1 MKVKR
6 TATFCLLVQLT
17 FRLLTANGTDRKK
30 VAHWAKLI
38 GESAKTFS
46 DEITASK
53 HIKKAYEDLGLKIQK
68 VDGESLTID
77 LANELERFFDEKV
90 KTLRKLAEEASRIE
104 DEYRENYQHHDWF
117 NGKALQ
123 GMKLVQ
129 HANFDVPVNLTDSI
143 VHVPT
148 EVYDQDSK
156 VVRDIQWTKALNK
169 IFQNNFEQYSGLS
182 WQYFGTVEGVHRQFP
197 GREWPLPSNGF
208 PDLYDARRRPW
219 YIQGANSPKNVII
232 LIDRSGSLLGSRIE
246 IASYAAR
253 ILVETLTTNDF
264 FHVITFNEE
273 SDLICCHTNEQ
284 NKLLQAT
291 RGNKEY
297 VKALLKQIKAE
308 GTTDWERAIKMALQ
322 MLKKTQED
330 MEGSLCQQTLFILS
344 DGSATYPKELF
355 EKYDPHGLVH
365 VFAYVIGP
373 KQYEVTQMQEM
384 ACKHKG
390 VFLRISSIGAVWD
403 IVTSSTRILSRPIGR
418 SADKPT
424 TFTSAFV
431 DATGGGL
438 VSTGSTPVF
447 KKSNSELLGVMAT
460 DVPVK
465 DLHEFIYY
473 PLTGQNS
480 YVFVIDNN
488 GLVLIHPAIN
498 GKKLA
503 RLNPQPNMAIEELE
517 FAVHNHSHVK
527 QLHREMILMNPG
539 TPKQLKFDVYIKS
552 KDELRVRRIAATYHF
567 FRSTKSPFST
577 GIASPKFGFFVQ
589 SPNITLKEGLKYL
602 KNVSDI
608 MHWPFCPKLR
618 RLKDTK
624 TVMVQRIAENENK
637 THLDTCNHRMVHG
650 LLLDAKATSQLPKQW
665 KSKREKIEENGIN
678 HIFIRTHWGVIQS
691 IKRKNNSELIDGGFE
706 SISRESYDPFD
717 FYKRAN
723 HIPNRLTIS
732 LIKGR
737 GEDDH
742 VISIH
747 NPILQKKAGITLAV
761 TGVEMSY
768 EKFMTTNFI
777 EKTKEFPDEH
787 LYDGRLTCDRHLKN
801 QVEGLYCYL
810 LDENGFVVASNEEAD
825 IGLFFGEVDQNVMR
839 KLIEEDKS
847 HSLYQVVTLPDYQ
860 ASCKLPTNNDSSAAE
875 LKNIFTW
882 IISLLVSLLQTSLF

>member
-1 MKVKR
+1 
-6 TATFCLLVQLT
+6 
-17 FRLLTANGTDRKK
+17 
-30 VAHWAKLI
+30 
-38 GESAKTFS
+38 
-46 DEITASK
+46 
-53 HIKKAYEDLGLKIQK
+53 
-68 VDGESLTID
+68 
-77 LANELERFFDEKV
+77 
-90 KTLRKLAEEASRIE
+90 
-104 DEYRENYQHHDWF
+104 
-117 NGKALQ
+117 
-123 GMKLVQ
+123 
-129 HANFDVPVNLTDSI
+129 
-143 VHVPT
+143 
-148 EVYDQDSK
+148 
-156 VVRDIQWTKALNK
+156 
-169 IFQNNFEQYSGLS
+169 
-182 WQYFGTVEGVHRQFP
+182 
-197 GREWPLPSNGF
+197 
-208 PDLYDARRRPW
+208 
-219 YIQGANSPKNVII
+219 
-232 LIDRSGSLLGSRIE
+232 
-246 IASYAAR
+246 
-253 ILVETLTTNDF
+253 
-264 FHVITFNEE
+264 
-273 SDLICCHTNEQ
+273 
-284 NKLLQAT
+284 
-291 RGNKEY
+291 
-297 VKALLKQIKAE
+297 
-308 GTTDWERAIKMALQ
+308 
-322 MLKKTQED
+322 
-330 MEGSLCQQTLFILS
+330 
-344 DGSATYPKELF
+344 
-355 EKYDPHGLVH
+355 
-365 VFAYVIGP
+365 
-373 KQYEVTQMQEM
+373 
-384 ACKHKG
+384 
-390 VFLRISSIGAVWD
+390 
-403 IVTSSTRILSRPIGR
+403 
-418 SADKPT
+418 
-424 TFTSAFV
+424 
-431 DATGGGL
+431 
-438 VSTGSTPVF
+438 
-447 KKSNSELLGVMAT
+447 MAT

-552 KDELRVRRIAATYHF
+552 KDELRVRRIASTYHF

-589 SPNITLKEGLKYL
+589 SPNITFKEGLKFL

-882 IISLLVSLLQTSLF
+882 IISLLVSLLQTSLFSIWTSMWTSIGSSARTMIENEDFIYVSCVKNTTMYLSRDQEQPIIAQGMATCDSKDKCLRNFTISSVVHTNLYLLVVDPSKCGACKTSHETNDHNVDSNDDDYDRLERPGEDKQNILFMFINNLVIGPILEGFSARLTRNSKRLTLTIKHCLEGDGLRIYDRLKPIGSQPPRLYGLAKIHKDDVPLRPVLSMPGSSYYKIAKKVTDWLSVVSECNINTSTKEVSESLDEIELDEDAEIVSFHVVSLYTNVPVDDAIQVCSDLLYDGDYPKPPVDKQTFIELLTICSKDVIMLTDDGFYRQTDGLAMGSPPAPMLANGWMSTFETKISEGSKIYNRYMDDILRDIAKSKIDETLTNLNGLNNNLKFTIERKREFYTFS